1 MLVLAI
7 VAPGQGAQKPGML
20 GPWLELDGLGAQLD
34 HWSDAAGVD
43 LRRLGTSADVE
54 EIRDTAITQPL
65 VVASAL
71 LAAGQLQMPAG
82 AAVAGHSIGEL
93 AAAALAG
100 VVTPATAISLA
111 GLRGRA
117 MRAACALEPTSMA
130 ACMNP
135 NIDLILAAL
144 AGRNLVGANVNGA
157 GQVVAAGS
165 AADIAAIAADPPA
178 GIRVI
183 PLQVAGAFHTQYMES
198 ARAALAPHIEQARPA
213 DPRLTLLSNSDGSV
227 VGSGRDY
234 LDLVLDQI
242 TSPVRWDLCMAT
254 LSDLGVTGVLEL
266 PPAGTLVG
274 LLKRDRRDIAT
285 MALKTPAELDAARA
299 FIADHAGAAA

>member
-1 MLVLAI
+1 MLT
-7 VAPGQGAQKPGML
+7 
-20 GPWLELDGLGAQLD
+20 PWLELDGLGTQLD
-34 HWSDAAGVD
+34 QWSDAAELD
-43 LRRLGTSADVE
+43 LRRLGTIADAD
-54 EIRDTAITQPL
+54 EIKDTAITQPL

-71 LAAGQLQMPAG
+71 LAAGRLDVPAD
-82 AAVAGHSIGEL
+82 AATAGHSIGEL
-93 AAAALAG
+93 AAAAIAG
-100 VVTPATAISLA
+100 VVTDVQAISLA

-135 NIDLILAAL
+135 NLELILAAL
-144 AGRNLVGANVNGA
+144 TARNLVGANVNGA

-165 AADIAAIAADPPA
+165 AADIAALVTDPPE

-183 PLQVAGAFHTQYMES
+183 PLQVAGAFHTRYMES
-198 ARAALAPHIEQARPA
+198 AKAALAPRIAEVQPA
-213 DPRLTLLSNSDGSV
+213 DPQLPLLTNSDGTV
-227 VGSGRDY
+227 VDSGKGY
-234 LDLVLDQI
+234 LELVLRQI

-274 LLKRDRRDIAT
+274 LLKRDRKDIAT

-299 FIADHAGAAA
+299 FIAEHAGAAA

>member
-1 MLVLAI
+1 MLAI

-20 GPWLELDGLGAQLD
+20 TPWLELDGPSARLD
-34 HWSDAAGVD
+34 QWSDAAELD
-43 LRRLGTSADVE
+43 LRRWGTTADAD
-54 EIRDTAITQPL
+54 EIKDTAITQPL

-71 LAAGQLQMPAG
+71 LAAGRLDVPATS
-82 AAVAGHSIGEL
+82 ATAGHSIGEL
-93 AAAALAG
+93 AAAAIAG
-100 VVTPATAISLA
+100 VVTDVQAISLA

-135 NIDLILAAL
+135 NLELILAAL
-144 AGRNLVGANVNGA
+144 TARNLVGANVNGA

-165 AADIAAIAADPPA
+165 AADIAAIAADPPE

-183 PLQVAGAFHTQYMES
+183 PLQVAGAFHTRYMES
-198 ARAALAPHIEQARPA
+198 AKAALAPRIAQLQPA
-213 DPRLTLLSNSDGSV
+213 DPQLPLLTNSDGTV
-227 VGSGRDY
+227 VDSGKRY
-234 LDLVLDQI
+234 LELVLRQI

-254 LSDLGVTGVLEL
+254 LSGLGVTGVLEL

-274 LLKRDRRDIAT
+274 LLKRDRKDIAT
-285 MALKTPAELDAARA
+285 MALKTPAELDAAMA
-299 FIADHAGAAA
+299 FIAEHAGAAA